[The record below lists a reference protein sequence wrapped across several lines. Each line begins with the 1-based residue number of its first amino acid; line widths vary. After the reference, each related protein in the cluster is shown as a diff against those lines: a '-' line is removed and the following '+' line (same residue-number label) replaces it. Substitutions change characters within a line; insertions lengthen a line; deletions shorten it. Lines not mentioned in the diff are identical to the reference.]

1 MTIPR
6 AQQCDRLSRARLLSK
21 RALLSAGDRFVGFS
35 GGDVI
40 MNGLRSPNE
49 SALVIFCVGLSSFGL

>member
-6 AQQCDRLSRARLLSK
+6 AQQWDRLSCARLLSK
-21 RALLSAGDRFVGFS
+21 RALLSAGDRLVGFS

-40 MNGLRSPNE
+40 MNGFRSPNE
-49 SALVIFCVGLSSFGL
+49 SAFVIFCVGLSSFGL